1 MSNEQTEIKVST
13 MPAIALRGLTVFPSV
28 LIHFEVAREMSIKA
42 LEEAMTEGSPVFLV
56 GQKDISVEAPEQED
70 LYTVGTISNI
80 RQILRMPGDNVR
92 VMVEGQSRG
101 RIQHLIHTQP
111 FLEVEVEEIQP
122 QEGPARESA
131 KNEALMRA
139 TYELFQRYS
148 ELAPKVSPDLLIHVL
163 ASQDPGHIADYIAQN
178 IAMRNSDKQSILEEL
193 RPVRRLEKLHRL
205 LEREVEIL
213 SLDAEIQTKAREQI
227 ADHQRDYYLREQLKA
242 IQNELGE
249 GEGADE
255 FEEYRQKIAQAK
267 LPESVRE
274 KLNKELNRLTKQP
287 FGSSEA
293 TVLRSYLDI
302 CLELPWGITTKEKV
316 NVSAVKK
323 ALDRDHFGLEKVKE
337 RILEFVAVKQLAP
350 DLKGQILCLVG
361 PPGVGKTSVAMSM
374 ARAMN
379 RKLARISLGGV
390 SDEAEIRGH
399 RKTYVGAMP
408 GRIMNA
414 ISQAGSCN
422 PLILLDEIDKLGHD
436 HRGDPASA
444 LLEVLDGE
452 QNSTFRDNFLEIPFD
467 LSEVMFIT
475 TANTTETIPRPLLD
489 RMEVIELSSYTD
501 EEKLQIAKQ
510 HLLPKELKRHG
521 LTRQQMRVS
530 DNAIREI
537 ISAYTRESGVRVL
550 ERKLATL
557 CRKTAMKLV
566 SQDVK
571 SIRIT
576 EKELEEYLG
585 VPRYY
590 PERQALEERVGVV
603 NGLAWTSV
611 GGELLEVEV
620 NVVPGSGKVELTG
633 NLGDVMKESAHAAL
647 SYIRSQA
654 QRLGID
660 SEFYKE
666 KDIHVHF
673 PEGAVPKD
681 GPSAGIAITT
691 AMVSALT
698 GTPVRRGLAMTGEVT
713 LRGRVLPIGGLKE
726 KTMAAFRNGIKTVIL
741 PVDNGKDL
749 EEIDQTVRKALQ
761 FILVEQA
768 DQVLSAALVR
778 PVPNTECLRSQA
790 DDGNPTSL
798 PDVVPT
804 PVAQPSARLSQ

>member
-1 MSNEQTEIKVST
+1 MTKEWEVLHTTT
-13 MPAIALRGLTVFPSV
+13 MPVIALRGLTVFPNV
-28 LIHFEVAREMSIKA
+28 LIHFEVSRDISIKA
-42 LEEAMTEGSPVFLV
+42 LETAMSAGSPIFLV
-56 GQKDISVEAPEQED
+56 GQKDIGVEQPDLGD
-70 LYTVGTISNI
+70 LYQIGTISNI

-101 RIQHLIHTQP
+101 RMIQMLRTEP
-111 FLEVEVEEIQP
+111 NLEAEVQEIP
-122 QEGPARESA
+122 VQEVPARSSA
-131 KNEALMRA
+131 KTEALMRA
-139 TYELFQRYS
+139 TYDLFQQYA
-148 ELAPKVSPDLLIHVL
+148 ELAPKLSPDLLIHVL

-178 IAMRNSDKQSILEEL
+178 IPMRNSDKQTILEEL
-193 RPVRRLEKLHRL
+193 RPNKRLEKLHKL

-213 SLDAEIQTKAREQI
+213 ALDNEIQNKAREQM

-255 FEEYRQKIAQAK
+255 IEEYRQKIAKAD
-267 LPESVRE
+267 LPDQVRE
-274 KLNKELNRLTKQP
+274 KLTKELGRLAKQTY
-287 FGSSEA
+287 GSSEG
-293 TVLRSYLDI
+293 TVLRNYLDV
-302 CLELPWGITTKEKV
+302 CLELPWGVKTKEKISV
-316 NVSAVKK
+316 AAVRK
-323 ALDRDHFGLEKVKE
+323 ALDQDHYGLEKVKE

-350 DLKGQILCLVG
+350 ELKGQVICLVG
-361 PPGVGKTSVAMSM
+361 PPGVGKTSIAMSM

-379 RKLARISLGGV
+379 RKLARLSLGGV

-408 GRIMNA
+408 GRIISA
-414 ISQAGSCN
+414 INQCGSCN
-422 PLILLDEIDKLGHD
+422 PLMLLDEIDKLGHD

-452 QNSTFRDNFLEIPFD
+452 QNATFRDNFLELPFD

-475 TANTTETIPRPLLD
+475 TANSLDTIPRPLLD
-489 RMEVIELSSYTD
+489 RMEVIELGSYTD
-501 EEKLQIAKQ
+501 EEKMQIAKR

-521 LTRQQMRVS
+521 LTKAQLKVS
-530 DNAIREI
+530 DGALREI

-550 ERKLATL
+550 ERRLAGL
-557 CRKTAMKLV
+557 CRKAAMKV
-566 SQDVK
+566 VTGDVK
-571 SIRIT
+571 TIRIT
-576 EKELEEYLG
+576 EKDLEEYLG
-585 VPRYY
+585 IPRYH

-620 NVVPGSGKVELTG
+620 NVIPGSGKVELTG

-647 SYIRSQA
+647 SYIRSQSD
-654 QRLGID
+654 RLGIPTD
-660 SEFYKE
+660 FYKE

-698 GTPVRRGLAMTGEVT
+698 GRPVKRGIAMTGEVT

-726 KTMAAFRNGIKTVIL
+726 KTMAAFRNGIKTVII
-741 PVDNGKDL
+741 PADNEKDL

-761 FILVEQA
+761 FILVERA
-768 DQVLSAALVR
+768 DQVLTAALNR
-778 PVPNTECLRSQA
+778 PAEVVE
-790 DDGNPTSL
+790 L
-798 PDVVPT
+798 PAAERKEESISIPAA
-804 PVAQPSARLSQ
+804 PVKGSDARRPRP

>member
-1 MSNEQTEIKVST
+1 MSKEKNTAVAST
-13 MPAIALRGLTVFPSV
+13 MPVIALRGLTVFPNV
-28 LIHFEVAREMSIKA
+28 LIHFEVARDASVKA
-42 LEEAMTEGSPVFLV
+42 LEEAITAGSSVFLV
-56 GQKDISVEAPEQED
+56 GQKDISVEVPEQKD
-70 LYTVGTISNI
+70 LYAVGTISNI

-92 VMVEGQSRG
+92 VMVEGQKRG
-101 RIQHLIHTQP
+101 QLVEIRQKEP
-111 FLEVEVEEIQP
+111 YLEAEVQEIEES
-122 QEGPARESA
+122 PAPRSTP
-131 KNEALMRA
+131 KVEALMRS
-139 TYELFQRYS
+139 TYELFQHYT
-148 ELAPKVSPDLLIHVL
+148 ELAPKVSPDLLVHVL
-163 ASQDPGHIADYIAQN
+163 ASQDPGYIADYIAQN
-178 IAMRNSDKQSILEEL
+178 IAMRNSDKQAVLEEL

-213 SLDAEIQTKAREQI
+213 SLDMEIQNKAREQI
-227 ADHQRDYYLREQLKA
+227 SDHQRDYYLREQMKA

-249 GEGADE
+249 GDSDDE
-255 FEEYRQKIAQAK
+255 IGEYRKKIAQ
-267 LPESVRE
+267 LTVPDGVRE
-274 KLNKELNRLTKQP
+274 KLNKELDRLGKQP
-287 FGSSEA
+287 FGSSES
-293 TVLRSYLDI
+293 TVLRSYLDV
-302 CLELPWGITTKEKV
+302 CLELPWGKTTKEKISV
-316 NVSAVKK
+316 AAVRK
-323 ALDRDHFGLEKVKE
+323 ALDHDHFGLEKVKE

-350 DLKGQILCLVG
+350 ELKGQVLCLVG
-361 PPGVGKTSVAMSM
+361 PPGVGKTSIAMSM
-374 ARAMN
+374 ARSMN

-408 GRIMNA
+408 GRIINA

-422 PLILLDEIDKLGHD
+422 PLVLLDEIDKLGHD

-452 QNSTFRDNFLEIPFD
+452 QNATFRDNFLEVPFD
-467 LSEVMFIT
+467 LSQVLFVT
-475 TANTTETIPRPLLD
+475 TANTTDTIPRPLLD

-501 EEKLQIAKQ
+501 EEKLQIAKR

-521 LTRQQMRVS
+521 LNRTQLKLT
-530 DNAIREI
+530 DNAIREVI
-537 ISAYTRESGVRVL
+537 ASYTRESGVRVL
-550 ERKLATL
+550 ERKLAAI
-557 CRKTAMKLV
+557 CRKTAMKVV
-566 SQDVK
+566 SEDVK
-571 SIRIT
+571 SVRIT
-576 EKELEEYLG
+576 EKDLEEYLG

-633 NLGDVMKESAHAAL
+633 NLGDVMKESAQTAL
-647 SYIRSQA
+647 TYIRSQA
-654 QRLGID
+654 DRLGIAPN
-660 SEFYKE
+660 FYKE

-698 GTPVRRGLAMTGEVT
+698 ETPVRRGLAMTGEVT

-726 KTMAAFRNGIKTVIL
+726 KTMAAFRNGIKTVII
-741 PVDNGKDL
+741 PADNNKDL

-761 FILVEQA
+761 FVLVERA
-768 DQVLSAALVR
+768 DQVLSTALLPHAAAPAERTDASVPVLPPVEGRTAVR
-778 PVPNTECLRSQA
+778 VRQ
-790 DDGNPTSL
+790 
-798 PDVVPT
+798 
-804 PVAQPSARLSQ
+804 

>member
-1 MSNEQTEIKVST
+1 MIMTKEWEVLHTTT
-13 MPAIALRGLTVFPSV
+13 MPVIALRGLTVFPNV
-28 LIHFEVAREMSIKA
+28 LIHFEVSRDISIKA
-42 LEEAMTEGSPVFLV
+42 LETAMSAGSPIFLV
-56 GQKDISVEAPEQED
+56 GQKDIGVEQPELGD
-70 LYTVGTISNI
+70 LYQIGTISNI

-101 RIQHLIHTQP
+101 RMIQLLRTEP
-111 FLEVEVEEIQP
+111 NLEAEVQEIP
-122 QEGPARESA
+122 VQEVPARSSA
-131 KNEALMRA
+131 KTEALMRA
-139 TYELFQRYS
+139 TYDLFQQYA
-148 ELAPKVSPDLLIHVL
+148 ELAPKLSPDLLIHVL

-178 IAMRNSDKQSILEEL
+178 IPMRNSDKQTILEEL
-193 RPVRRLEKLHRL
+193 RPNKRLEKLHKL

-213 SLDAEIQTKAREQI
+213 ALDSEIQNKAREQM
-227 ADHQRDYYLREQLKA
+227 ADHQRDYFLREQLKA

-255 FEEYRQKIAQAK
+255 MEEYRQKIAKAD
-267 LPESVRE
+267 LPDQVRE
-274 KLNKELNRLTKQP
+274 KLTKELGRLAKQSY
-287 FGSSEA
+287 GSSEG
-293 TVLRSYLDI
+293 TVLRNYLDV
-302 CLELPWGITTKEKV
+302 CLELPWGVKTKEKISV
-316 NVSAVKK
+316 AGVRK
-323 ALDRDHFGLEKVKE
+323 ALDQDHYGLEKVKE

-350 DLKGQILCLVG
+350 ELKGQVICLVG
-361 PPGVGKTSVAMSM
+361 PPGVGKTSIAMSM

-379 RKLARISLGGV
+379 RKLARLSLGGV

-408 GRIMNA
+408 GRIISA
-414 ISQAGSCN
+414 INQCGSCN
-422 PLILLDEIDKLGHD
+422 PLMLLDEIDKLGHD

-452 QNSTFRDNFLEIPFD
+452 QNATFRDNFLEIPFD

-475 TANTTETIPRPLLD
+475 TANSLDTIPRPLLD
-489 RMEVIELSSYTD
+489 RMEVIELGSYTD
-501 EEKLQIAKQ
+501 EEKVQIAKR

-521 LTRQQMRVS
+521 LTKAQLKVS
-530 DNAIREI
+530 DGALREI

-550 ERKLATL
+550 ERRLAGL
-557 CRKTAMKLV
+557 CRKAAMKV
-566 SQDVK
+566 VTGNVK
-571 SIRIT
+571 TIRIT
-576 EKELEEYLG
+576 EKDLEEYLG
-585 VPRYY
+585 IPRYH

-620 NVVPGSGKVELTG
+620 NVIPGSGKVELTG

-647 SYIRSQA
+647 SYIRSQSD
-654 QRLGID
+654 RLGIPTD
-660 SEFYKE
+660 FYKE

-698 GTPVRRGLAMTGEVT
+698 GRPVRRGIAMTGEVT

-726 KTMAAFRNGIKTVIL
+726 KTMAAFRNGIKTVII
-741 PVDNGKDL
+741 PADNEKDL

-761 FILVEQA
+761 FILVERA
-768 DQVLSAALVR
+768 DQVLTAALNRPAEVVELSAAERKEEPISIPAAPAKGRNARR
-778 PVPNTECLRSQA
+778 PRP
-790 DDGNPTSL
+790 
-798 PDVVPT
+798 
-804 PVAQPSARLSQ
+804 

>member
-1 MSNEQTEIKVST
+1 MSKEWDFTQINT
-13 MPAIALRGLTVFPSV
+13 MPVIALRGLTVFPNV
-28 LIHFEVAREMSIKA
+28 LIHFEVARDASVKA
-42 LEEAMTEGSPVFLV
+42 LEEAITAGSSVFLV
-56 GQKDISVEAPEQED
+56 GQKDISLEVPEQKD

-92 VMVEGQSRG
+92 VMVEGQKRG
-101 RIQHLIHTQP
+101 RLLRILRTEP
-111 FLEVEVEEIQP
+111 YLEAEVQEIDKKTAVRNTP
-122 QEGPARESA
+122 RV
-131 KNEALMRA
+131 EALMRS
-139 TYELFQRYS
+139 TYELFQRYT
-148 ELAPKVSPDLLIHVL
+148 ELAPKISPDLLVHVL
-163 ASQDPGHIADYIAQN
+163 ASQDPGYIADYIAQN
-178 IAMRNSDKQSILEEL
+178 IAMRNGDKQSVLEEL

-213 SLDAEIQTKAREQI
+213 SLDMEIQNKAREQI
-227 ADHQRDYYLREQLKA
+227 SDHQRDYYLREQMKA

-249 GEGADE
+249 GDSDDE
-255 FEEYRQKIAQAK
+255 IGEYRKKIAETA
-267 LPESVRE
+267 LPDPVRK
-274 KLNKELNRLTKQP
+274 KLNKELERLSKQP

-293 TVLRSYLDI
+293 TVLRSYLDV
-302 CLELPWGITTKEKV
+302 CLELPWGKTTKEKIS
-316 NVSAVKK
+316 VSAVRK
-323 ALDRDHFGLEKVKE
+323 ALDHDHFGLEKVKQ
-337 RILEFVAVKQLAP
+337 RLLEFVAVKQLAP
-350 DLKGQILCLVG
+350 ELKGQVICLVG

-379 RKLARISLGGV
+379 RKLARLSLGGV

-408 GRIMNA
+408 GRIITA
-414 ISQAGSCN
+414 INQAGSCN

-452 QNSTFRDNFLEIPFD
+452 QNATFRDNFLEVPFD
-467 LSEVMFIT
+467 LSQVLFIT

-501 EEKLQIAKQ
+501 EEKLQIAKR
-510 HLLPKELKRHG
+510 HLLPKQLQRHG
-521 LTRQQMRVS
+521 LTRQQLKVS
-530 DNAIREI
+530 DGAIREI
-537 ISAYTRESGVRVL
+537 VASYTRESGVRIL
-550 ERKLATL
+550 ERKLAAI
-557 CRKTAMKLV
+557 CRKTAMKVV
-566 SQDVK
+566 SNDVK
-571 SIRIT
+571 QIHIT
-576 EKELEEYLG
+576 EKDLQEYLG

-620 NVVPGSGKVELTG
+620 NVLPGSGKVELTG
-633 NLGDVMKESAHAAL
+633 NLGDVMKESAQAAL
-647 SYIRSQA
+647 TYIRSQA
-654 QRLGID
+654 DRLGIVAN
-660 SEFYKE
+660 FYKE

-691 AMVSALT
+691 AMASALT

-726 KTMAAFRNGIKTVIL
+726 KTMAAFRNGIKTVII
-741 PVDNGKDL
+741 PADNGKDL

-761 FILVEQA
+761 FVLVERA
-768 DQVLSAALVR
+768 DQVLSAALL
-778 PVPNTECLRSQA
+778 PHTVPPSEQA
-790 DDGNPTSL
+790 DSCVPAL
-798 PDVVPT
+798 P
-804 PVAQPSARLSQ
+804 PVEGHPAARVRQ